1 MAIKMN
7 SGNQDYFNRLQKKVE
22 QAQLE
27 NKPYAHYIQKQIELL
42 ENAHDEFV
50 ARAQKEGYDLNN
62 TNIAET
68 EIKQFS
74 AMRALAQK
82 AGLPVEKYDE
92 LIKKVQIR
100 IFGEENYENLF
111 GKNS

>member
-7 SGNQDYFNRLQKKVE
+7 DGNQNYFNRLKKKIE
-22 QAQLE
+22 QAQKE
-27 NKPYAHYIQKQIELL
+27 NKPYTHYIKRQIELL
-42 ENAHDEFV
+42 EGAHDEFV

-62 TNIAET
+62 INIAET

-74 AMRALAQK
+74 AMRALAEK

-92 LIKKVQIR
+92 LIKKVQVR

-111 GKNS
+111 GKNQ

>member
-1 MAIKMN
+1 MAIKMDG
-7 SGNQDYFNRLQKKVE
+7 GNQNYFNRLQQMIE
-22 QAQLE
+22 QAQKD
-27 NKPYAHYIQKQIELL
+27 NKPYSHYIKRQIELL

-50 ARAQKEGYDLNN
+50 ARAQKEGYDMNN
-62 TNIAET
+62 VNVAET

-74 AMRALAQK
+74 AMRALAEK

-111 GKNS
+111 GKNK